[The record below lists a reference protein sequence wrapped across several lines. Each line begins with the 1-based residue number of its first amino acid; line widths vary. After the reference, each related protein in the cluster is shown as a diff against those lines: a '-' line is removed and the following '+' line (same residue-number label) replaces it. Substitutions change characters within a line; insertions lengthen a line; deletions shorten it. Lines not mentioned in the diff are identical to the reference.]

1 MEFSS
6 ALSGDDVVEFVREH
20 TSGVV
25 TVIGRI

>member
-6 ALSGDDVVEFVREH
+6 ALSWDDVVEFVREH

-25 TVIGRI
+25 T